1 MYSNLK
7 SFITNTFKGIPG
19 YDFILEMW
27 LFIKNPEIFDGN
39 YEYVPLK
46 NAGANLL
53 KSILVIGSLMAA
65 LTFLSKKEIPLSS
78 LSLIFRQ
85 FYLQLILVI
94 QAIEFGVFFWLSMTI
109 ATVIKKRGWHIVYF
123 LQVIQTYAIINI
135 IIFFMLGIAVNR
147 IFLTGDINTPVNSVE
162 LIVSATLAILVMYL
176 SFRLLIAPS
185 FRYLTRYYKTHFAII
200 ITILVLFFTYL
211 CCTNIK
217 LDIWKNMINPEEV
230 CKLQYNFKI
239 AKQCSDEQEKTLFL
253 NQCMN
258 FFSQY

>member
-53 KSILVIGSLMAA
+53 KSILIIGSLMAA

-85 FYLQLILVI
+85 FYLQLILVV

-109 ATVIKKRGWHIVYF
+109 ATVIKKRG
-123 LQVIQTYAIINI
+123 
-135 IIFFMLGIAVNR
+135 
-147 IFLTGDINTPVNSVE
+147 
-162 LIVSATLAILVMYL
+162 
-176 SFRLLIAPS
+176 
-185 FRYLTRYYKTHFAII
+185 
-200 ITILVLFFTYL
+200 
-211 CCTNIK
+211 
-217 LDIWKNMINPEEV
+217 
-230 CKLQYNFKI
+230 
-239 AKQCSDEQEKTLFL
+239 
-253 NQCMN
+253 
-258 FFSQY
+258 